1 MTALGTTPML
11 IHVVLMTLMISRRL
25 SFAVPVVAEFSVEN
39 ALIKI
44 LVSQTFM
51 ETVVI
56 GTLRTLS
63 LAEYTM
69 TVTSLLLC
77 FAADVEA
84 D

>member
-1 MTALGTTPML
+1 M
-11 IHVVLMTLMISRRL
+11 
-25 SFAVPVVAEFSVEN
+25 PVVAEFSVEN

-44 LVSQTFM
+44 LVSQTFT

>member
-1 MTALGTTPML
+1 M
-11 IHVVLMTLMISRRL
+11 
-25 SFAVPVVAEFSVEN
+25 PVMAEFSVEN